1 MNKKTWIL
9 TFIFFSLFTTIFCQT
24 PDEKTLPQKIDFERL
39 VEIPELESK
48 NPIFKEYSFIVEGN
62 YKLSAAG
69 KTTEKL
75 FFKYTV
81 KQKRSTIFTIAAR
94 CNIPYDAIA
103 TLNGMESSGDELL
116 GKTLVLPTVPGI
128 FIKRDNPQT
137 SIEILLHENYNN
149 ETLTKENIYY
159 IMADD
164 VFVFLEN
171 KRFTPTER
179 AYFLDSALRLP
190 LDNGSFSISSDFG
203 KRKNP
208 FSGEW
213 KNHNGIDLAALEGTP
228 VHAIK
233 DGSAAY
239 CFTGD
244 ETFGNYVI
252 LSHDKGKMT
261 SVYAHLSEINVD
273 QYSTVK
279 KGDVIGYVGQTG
291 LATGP
296 HLHFEIRQGGQALNP
311 RDKLNF

>member
-1 MNKKTWIL
+1 MNKKFVLSI
-9 TFIFFSLFTTIFCQT
+9 IIIFSLIPAIFCQT
-24 PDEKTLPQKIDFERL
+24 SVEKEKMQTIDFERL

-48 NPIFKEYSFIVEGN
+48 NAIFKEYSFIVEGN

-69 KTTEKL
+69 KSTEKM

-81 KQKRSTIFTIAAR
+81 KQKKSTIFTIAAR

-116 GKTLVLPTVPGI
+116 GKTLILPTVPGI
-128 FIKRDNPQT
+128 FLKRDNPQT
-137 SIEILLHENYNN
+137 SIEFLLHENYNN
-149 ETLTKENIYY
+149 ETLTKENICY
-159 IMADD
+159 IIESDI
-164 VFVFLEN
+164 FVFIEN

-190 LDNGSFSISSDFG
+190 LDKDTFSISSDFG

-239 CFTGD
+239 CFANDTV
-244 ETFGNYVI
+244 FGNYVI

-261 SVYAHLSEINVD
+261 SVYAHLSDINVE

-279 KGDVIGYVGQTG
+279 KGDIIGYVGQTG

-296 HLHFEIRQGGQALNP
+296 HLHFEIRQGGHALNP

>member
-1 MNKKTWIL
+1 MNIKTWIL
-9 TFIFFSLFTTIFCQT
+9 TFIFFSLYTAIFCQT
-24 PDEKTLPQKIDFERL
+24 PDEKIQPQIIDFERL

-62 YKLSAAG
+62 YKLSAVG
-69 KTTEKL
+69 KNTEKL

-116 GKTLVLPTVPGI
+116 GKTLILPTVPGI

-137 SIEILLHENYNN
+137 SIEILMHENYNN
-149 ETLTKENIYY
+149 ETLTKENICY
-159 IMADD
+159 IMESD

-213 KNHNGIDLAALEGTP
+213 KNHNGIDLAAFEGTP

-261 SVYAHLSEINVD
+261 SVYAHLSEISVD

-279 KGDVIGYVGQTG
+279 KGDIIGYVGHTG